1 MFRISA
7 AREPVAEMS
16 PDLRILRRADG
27 REASRAYVLVAPSV
41 VCANAVSR
49 EIAEHVVDAVAVAHQ
64 HGCAQ
69 IGDDAVGTTRA
80 LESLASHPN
89 AWTTLIVSLGCE
101 TLQGR
106 ALLERL
112 RSRGVLCDLVGI
124 QDEGGS
130 DAAVAAGIQACQSL
144 VPPLTQTRHEATAPI
159 AVGVSF
165 SGGNEDVASEYAD
178 ALRRAGIQAAAPQ
191 DVSRSPVLATVEM
204 ATEASALA
212 IVHVGERS
220 GSGPVLTPLI
230 SVASD
235 QDAFRGAEDE
245 FDVVEPNGEEL
256 VETVVRVLNGEPTV
270 SERRGDAFF
279 AIRRS
284 LLTL

>member
-1 MFRISA
+1 
-7 AREPVAEMS
+7 
-16 PDLRILRRADG
+16 
-27 REASRAYVLVAPSV
+27 
-41 VCANAVSR
+41 
-49 EIAEHVVDAVAVAHQ
+49 
-64 HGCAQ
+64 
-69 IGDDAVGTTRA
+69 
-80 LESLASHPN
+80 
-89 AWTTLIVSLGCE
+89 LIVSLGCE

-112 RSRGVLCDLVGI
+112 GSRGVLCDLVGI

-144 VPPLTQTRHEATAPI
+144 PPLTQTRREATAPI
-159 AVGVSF
+159 TVGVSY
-165 SGGNEDVASEYAD
+165 SGGNEDVASAYAD
-178 ALRRAGIQAAAPQ
+178 ALRRAGIQAAGPQ
-191 DVSRSPVLATVEM
+191 DVSRSPVLATVEL

-235 QDAFRGAEDE
+235 EDAFRGAEDE
-245 FDVVEPNGEEL
+245 FDVVEPDGEEL
-256 VETVVRVLNGEPTV
+256 VETVVRVVNGEPTV

-284 LLTL
+284 LVTL